1 MSKNH
6 NIQTVSKYL
15 EASDTV
21 AIGSSVAAGMKR
33 YVTFAQ
39 VGQAA
44 GTKNVATK
52 VTLGSATASDAM
64 SDTAAASECQKIQ
77 LFIASATTAQKG
89 IQVPSAPDTEHPLF
103 TVAAEKFLSAQLSG
117 VTDLSASAYVFVQ
130 YFDE

>member
-1 MSKNH
+1 YDIK
-6 NIQTVSKYL
+6 TASKYL
-15 EASDTV
+15 EASGTV
-21 AIGSSVAAGMKR
+21 AIGSSVAAGMTR

-64 SDTAAASECQKIQ
+64 SDTTTASACQKMQ
-77 LFIASATTAQKG
+77 LLIASATTAQKG
-89 IQVPSAPDTEHPLF
+89 FQVPSAPDTEHPLF

-117 VTDLSASAYVFVQ
+117 IADLSATAYIFVQ